1 MATKKTPKLELT
13 ETPESAF
20 RSALL
25 MALRAGNPDYNL
37 SLKDAARFRES
48 LAGLGIRI
56 DAVGAIPTV
65 TGPFLAEMISEEDL
79 QSDQIPAD
87 LPLNLHCRFQGR
99 DEWHNMG
106 LLTKMLR
113 PGTPAAFRLM
123 FANIFGAADPAG
135 RTASDVLLSLPAV
148 NAAVQKYL
156 DQE

>member
-1 MATKKTPKLELT
+1 MASKKTPQLI
-13 ETPESAF
+13 ETPESAI

-25 MALRAGNPDYNL
+25 AALRAGNPDYNL
-37 SLKDAARFRES
+37 SLKGAAQFRES

-56 DAVGAIPTV
+56 DAIAAIPTV
-65 TGPFLAEMISEEDL
+65 SGPLVAEMIGEDDL
-79 QSDQIPAD
+79 QSDQIPTD

-106 LLTKMLR
+106 LLRKMLR

-123 FANIFGAADPAG
+123 FANIFGATDPAG

-148 NAAVQKYL
+148 NAAVQYYL